1 MEKKKVLLGAGAL
14 ALGYYAYSKGM
25 VPGFPGTLH
34 KGLKKSA
41 SLPSVS
47 VLGLSIANGSGVLQL
62 AVTSPGIKATINSVV
77 ADIEDN
83 GTRIGT
89 VNFQTP
95 VAIPPGTST
104 LRYNITLD
112 MTGVASD
119 VIQSGIS
126 VASQALQAYANSQA
140 QNQDDTGADTTDTS
154 TAVQG
159 IQKADLAQVVQELM
173 QNTGV
178 HHVLNNV
185 IHFGKTNRPMVE
197 PAVARQMGIAVPDSD
212 KLVALN
218 PAQIKKALNY
228 LITIDSDLFV
238 DGKPTGLLTGIG
250 ITDTHTFTVSGTI
263 RINNI
268 GIPFQQEIGAATL

>member
-140 QNQDDTGADTTDTS
+140 QNRRLPGRIQPIQARRYKGFKKQTWRKWYRNLCKI
-154 TAVQG
+154 QG
-159 IQKADLAQVVQELM
+159 CIM
-173 QNTGV
+173 
-178 HHVLNNV
+178 
-185 IHFGKTNRPMVE
+185 
-197 PAVARQMGIAVPDSD
+197 
-212 KLVALN
+212 
-218 PAQIKKALNY
+218 Y
-228 LITIDSDLFV
+228 
-238 DGKPTGLLTGIG
+238 
-250 ITDTHTFTVSGTI
+250 
-263 RINNI
+263 
-268 GIPFQQEIGAATL
+268 